1 MYTLRYARVL
11 GNNRS
16 VCDLLHLIPRED
28 VVVGVAPVTAPVLV
42 FAFISDIP
50 ARHILLVA
58 LARSRKVP
66 YLRKF
71 QKKKKNKPHV
81 RGGTIE
87 RIWRK
92 EGGGVTLSVLSLDPL
107 TTRLDENWSV

>member
-1 MYTLRYARVL
+1 
-11 GNNRS
+11 
-16 VCDLLHLIPRED
+16 
-28 VVVGVAPVTAPVLV
+28 VGVAPVTAPVLV

-71 QKKKKNKPHV
+71 
-81 RGGTIE
+81 
-87 RIWRK
+87 
-92 EGGGVTLSVLSLDPL
+92 
-107 TTRLDENWSV
+107 